1 MEKGSWLNNI
11 SRFFIPPDQGEHPLV
26 RMSRIGADGLIQYSA
41 HLPPTVKRNKRTWSI
56 FLQEREREEREMM
69 EAREREKRK
78 EIYGRKLLG
87 MVIPKLGERPFE
99 KMNML
104 QKVIQQ
110 HQGPVVPSAI
120 SINKPFSTGSLSSL
134 NVGSVVPDG
143 IYHEK
148 KEPYTVPEAEAQ
160 IPLGVGNHPPLP
172 NAQEIKQLTPIEE
185 ATPTPTPTPQSQTSP
200 VDTRTGFEKFVE
212 SDFYKKLQDLFA
224 GMSAAPSGG
233 SGWDTLA
240 SGVRR
245 LNEGDKR
252 REQVNQTVEY
262 LTSKGYS
269 EEEAR
274 FIAGNKDA
282 LNAFLL
288 QKVNGG
294 NRNPQ
299 FTNDG
304 RMLVEDPNAP
314 GGYRYIMVEGGKSYE
329 EAERAKALYANNIVR
344 KSILLKDLTYLDEYL
359 KEKGGYATG
368 LIAWIK
374 SIVPG
379 LKENGADKVV
389 KSIKERIASDRIDEL
404 KQLSRTGGVGLG
416 NVSDKDLDMLKHS
429 LGALS
434 IDMNV
439 ELFTRNLNQIR
450 DVISRLSPEAKAY
463 LLGEDASHSSANQS
477 MPQGGVENLPTISS
491 REDIKK
497 LAIGER
503 VSIPDGNYIYDIIR
517 DR

>member
-1 MEKGSWLNNI
+1 MVFIDFDPRDRRFISKLEKDLHERRLEKDLLQSIVNQQKDKHKLPVFLNAISMNDPYKIGSFSPSPIGSIRPSEIDNEGNKPSPIPQSETPPQLETSPPISTKPVPLQEQPPEPNLSFWDKF
-11 SRFFIPPDQGEHPLV
+11 SRFSQSDVSKNIDDFL
-26 RMSRIGADGLIQYSA
+26 MGAITAS
-41 HLPPTVKRNKRTWSI
+41 PN
-56 FLQEREREEREMM
+56 
-69 EAREREKRK
+69 
-78 EIYGRKLLG
+78 
-87 MVIPKLGERPFE
+87 
-99 KMNML
+99 
-104 QKVIQQ
+104 
-110 HQGPVVPSAI
+110 
-120 SINKPFSTGSLSSL
+120 SS
-134 NVGSVVPDG
+134 GW
-143 IYHEK
+143 
-148 KEPYTVPEAEAQ
+148 Q
-160 IPLGVGNHPPLP
+160 
-172 NAQEIKQLTPIEE
+172 
-185 ATPTPTPTPQSQTSP
+185 
-200 VDTRTGFEKFVE
+200 
-212 SDFYKKLQDLFA
+212 LFA
-224 GMSAAPSGG
+224 KG
-233 SGWDTLA
+233 LKN
-240 SGVRR
+240 
-245 LNEGDKR
+245 LHEGDKQR
-252 REQVNQTVEY
+252 GQVNQTVEY
-262 LTSKGYS
+262 LKSKGYS

-294 NRNPQ
+294 NRNSQ

-314 GGYRYIMVEGGKSYE
+314 GGYRYVMVEGGKAYE
-329 EAERAKALYANNIVR
+329 EAERAKALHANNIVR

-404 KQLSRTGGVGLG
+404 KQLSRTGAVGLG

-429 LGALS
+429 LGELS

-463 LLGEDASHSSANQS
+463 LLGEDASRSSANQS
-477 MPQGGVENLPTISS
+477 MPQENVENFPIVSGLEEANKMPAGSKVIYNN
-491 REDIKK
+491 DVYW
-497 LAIGER
+497 R
-503 VSIPDGNYIYDIIR
+503 VK
-517 DR
+517 

>member
-1 MEKGSWLNNI
+1 MVFIDFDPRDRRFISKLEKDLHERRLEKDLLQSIANQQKDKHKLPVFLNAISMNDPYKIGSFSPSPIGSIRPSEIDNEGNKPSPIPQSETPPQLETSPPISTKPVPLQEQPPEPNLSFWDKF
-11 SRFFIPPDQGEHPLV
+11 SRFSQSDVSKNIDDFL
-26 RMSRIGADGLIQYSA
+26 MGAITAS
-41 HLPPTVKRNKRTWSI
+41 PN
-56 FLQEREREEREMM
+56 
-69 EAREREKRK
+69 
-78 EIYGRKLLG
+78 
-87 MVIPKLGERPFE
+87 
-99 KMNML
+99 
-104 QKVIQQ
+104 
-110 HQGPVVPSAI
+110 
-120 SINKPFSTGSLSSL
+120 SS
-134 NVGSVVPDG
+134 GW
-143 IYHEK
+143 
-148 KEPYTVPEAEAQ
+148 Q
-160 IPLGVGNHPPLP
+160 
-172 NAQEIKQLTPIEE
+172 
-185 ATPTPTPTPQSQTSP
+185 
-200 VDTRTGFEKFVE
+200 
-212 SDFYKKLQDLFA
+212 LFA
-224 GMSAAPSGG
+224 KG
-233 SGWDTLA
+233 LKN
-240 SGVRR
+240 
-245 LNEGDKR
+245 LHEGDKQR
-252 REQVNQTVEY
+252 GQVNQTVEY
-262 LTSKGYS
+262 LKSKGYS

-294 NRNPQ
+294 NRNSQ

-314 GGYRYIMVEGGKSYE
+314 GGYRYIMVKGGKSYE
-329 EAERAKALYANNIVR
+329 EAERAKTLHANNVVR
-344 KSILLKDLTYLDEYL
+344 KSILLKDIRYLDEYI

-368 LIAWIK
+368 MVAWFK

-379 LKENGADKVV
+379 SKENGADKVV

-477 MPQGGVENLPTISS
+477 MPQGGVENLPIISS
-491 REDIKK
+491 REELDRYPPGTI
-497 LAIGER
+497 
-503 VSIPDGNYIYDIIR
+503 VNYNGHPVYKGAKR
-517 DR
+517 

>member
-1 MEKGSWLNNI
+1 MVFIDFDPRDRRFISKLEKDLHERRLEKDLLQSIANQRKDKHKLPVFLNAISMNDPYKIGSFSPSPIGSIRPSEIDNEGNKPSPIPQSETPPQLETSPPISTKPVPLQEQPPEPNLSFWDKF
-11 SRFFIPPDQGEHPLV
+11 SRFSQSDVSKNIDDFL
-26 RMSRIGADGLIQYSA
+26 MGAITAS
-41 HLPPTVKRNKRTWSI
+41 PN
-56 FLQEREREEREMM
+56 
-69 EAREREKRK
+69 
-78 EIYGRKLLG
+78 
-87 MVIPKLGERPFE
+87 
-99 KMNML
+99 
-104 QKVIQQ
+104 
-110 HQGPVVPSAI
+110 
-120 SINKPFSTGSLSSL
+120 SS
-134 NVGSVVPDG
+134 GW
-143 IYHEK
+143 
-148 KEPYTVPEAEAQ
+148 Q
-160 IPLGVGNHPPLP
+160 
-172 NAQEIKQLTPIEE
+172 
-185 ATPTPTPTPQSQTSP
+185 
-200 VDTRTGFEKFVE
+200 
-212 SDFYKKLQDLFA
+212 LFA
-224 GMSAAPSGG
+224 KG
-233 SGWDTLA
+233 LKN
-240 SGVRR
+240 
-245 LNEGDKR
+245 LHEGDKQR
-252 REQVNQTVEY
+252 GQVNQTVEY
-262 LTSKGYS
+262 LKSKGYS

-274 FIAGNKDA
+274 FIAGNRDA

-294 NRNPQ
+294 NRNSQ

-404 KQLSRTGGVGLG
+404 KQLSRTGAVGLG

-429 LGALS
+429 LGELS

-463 LLGEDASHSSANQS
+463 LLGEDASRSSANQS
-477 MPQGGVENLPTISS
+477 SQGGSANLPTISS

>member
-1 MEKGSWLNNI
+1 MVFMSFDPKNRSLALKRKKTGTELLQEGIDKSQRFGSQVPALPSMISMNNPYNI
-11 SRFFIPPDQGEHPLV
+11 GSFSFAPIGSIRPAQIGSEENKPSPIPREEIPP
-26 RMSRIGADGLIQYSA
+26 S
-41 HLPPTVKRNKRTWSI
+41 
-56 FLQEREREEREMM
+56 
-69 EAREREKRK
+69 
-78 EIYGRKLLG
+78 
-87 MVIPKLGERPFE
+87 
-99 KMNML
+99 
-104 QKVIQQ
+104 
-110 HQGPVVPSAI
+110 
-120 SINKPFSTGSLSSL
+120 
-134 NVGSVVPDG
+134 
-143 IYHEK
+143 
-148 KEPYTVPEAEAQ
+148 
-160 IPLGVGNHPPLP
+160 VGNHASVPTEQVIP
-172 NAQEIKQLTPIEE
+172 QEQNSKPEPSFWDKLSRFS
-185 ATPTPTPTPQSQTSP
+185 QSDVSKNIDDFLMGAITASP
-200 VDTRTGFEKFVE
+200 D
-212 SDFYKKLQDLFA
+212 S
-224 GMSAAPSGG
+224 
-233 SGWDTLA
+233 SGWQRFAKGLKN
-240 SGVRR
+240 
-245 LNEGDKR
+245 LHEGDKQR
-252 REQVNQTVEY
+252 GQVNQTVEY
-262 LTSKGYS
+262 LKSKGYS

-329 EAERAKALYANNIVR
+329 EAERAKALHANNIVR

-379 LKENGADKVV
+379 LKENGADKVM

-404 KQLSRTGGVGLG
+404 KQLSRTGAVGLG

-477 MPQGGVENLPTISS
+477 MPQENVENFPIVSGLEEANKMPAGSKVIYNN
-491 REDIKK
+491 DVYW
-497 LAIGER
+497 R
-503 VSIPDGNYIYDIIR
+503 VK
-517 DR
+517 

>member
-1 MEKGSWLNNI
+1 MVFIDFDPRDRRFISKLEKDLHERRLEKDLLQSIANQRKDKHKLPVFLNAISMNDPYKIGSFSPSPIGSIRPSEIDNEGNKPSPIPQSETPPQLETSPPISTKPVPLQEQPPEPNLSFWDKF
-11 SRFFIPPDQGEHPLV
+11 SRFSQSDVSKNIDDFL
-26 RMSRIGADGLIQYSA
+26 MGAITAS
-41 HLPPTVKRNKRTWSI
+41 PN
-56 FLQEREREEREMM
+56 
-69 EAREREKRK
+69 
-78 EIYGRKLLG
+78 
-87 MVIPKLGERPFE
+87 
-99 KMNML
+99 
-104 QKVIQQ
+104 
-110 HQGPVVPSAI
+110 
-120 SINKPFSTGSLSSL
+120 SS
-134 NVGSVVPDG
+134 GW
-143 IYHEK
+143 
-148 KEPYTVPEAEAQ
+148 Q
-160 IPLGVGNHPPLP
+160 
-172 NAQEIKQLTPIEE
+172 
-185 ATPTPTPTPQSQTSP
+185 
-200 VDTRTGFEKFVE
+200 
-212 SDFYKKLQDLFA
+212 LFA
-224 GMSAAPSGG
+224 KG
-233 SGWDTLA
+233 LKN
-240 SGVRR
+240 
-245 LNEGDKR
+245 LHEGDKQR
-252 REQVNQTVEY
+252 GQVNQTVEY
-262 LTSKGYS
+262 LKSKGYS

-274 FIAGNKDA
+274 FIAGNRDA

-294 NRNPQ
+294 NRNSQ

-404 KQLSRTGGVGLG
+404 KQLSRTGAVGLG

-429 LGALS
+429 LGELS

-463 LLGEDASHSSANQS
+463 LLGEDASRSSANQS
-477 MPQGGVENLPTISS
+477 SQGGSANLPTISS
-491 REDIKK
+491 REDIKN
-497 LAIGER
+497 LAIGDQAT
-503 VSIPDGNYIYDIIR
+503 VQDGNDFYEIIR
-517 DR
+517 YR

>member
-1 MEKGSWLNNI
+1 MVFIDFDPRDRRFISKLEKDLHERRLEKDLLQSIANQRKDKHKLPVFLNAISMNDPYKIGSFSPSPIGSIRPSEIDNEGNKPSPIPQSETPPQLETSPPISTKPVPLQEQPPEPNLSFWDKF
-11 SRFFIPPDQGEHPLV
+11 SRFSQSDVSKNIDDFL
-26 RMSRIGADGLIQYSA
+26 MGAITAS
-41 HLPPTVKRNKRTWSI
+41 PN
-56 FLQEREREEREMM
+56 
-69 EAREREKRK
+69 
-78 EIYGRKLLG
+78 
-87 MVIPKLGERPFE
+87 
-99 KMNML
+99 
-104 QKVIQQ
+104 
-110 HQGPVVPSAI
+110 
-120 SINKPFSTGSLSSL
+120 SS
-134 NVGSVVPDG
+134 GW
-143 IYHEK
+143 
-148 KEPYTVPEAEAQ
+148 Q
-160 IPLGVGNHPPLP
+160 
-172 NAQEIKQLTPIEE
+172 
-185 ATPTPTPTPQSQTSP
+185 
-200 VDTRTGFEKFVE
+200 
-212 SDFYKKLQDLFA
+212 LFA
-224 GMSAAPSGG
+224 KG
-233 SGWDTLA
+233 LKN
-240 SGVRR
+240 
-245 LNEGDKR
+245 LHEGDKQR
-252 REQVNQTVEY
+252 GQVNQTVEY
-262 LTSKGYS
+262 LKSKGYS

-274 FIAGNKDA
+274 FIAGNRDA

-294 NRNPQ
+294 NRNSQ

-404 KQLSRTGGVGLG
+404 KQLSRTGAVGLG

-429 LGALS
+429 LGELS

-463 LLGEDASHSSANQS
+463 LLGEDASRSSANQS
-477 MPQGGVENLPTISS
+477 SQGGSANIPRMSMQEAAKRN
-491 REDIKK
+491 DITEFTDIETGEHMRKVK
-497 LAIGER
+497 L
-503 VSIPDGNYIYDIIR
+503 
-517 DR
+517 

>member
-1 MEKGSWLNNI
+1 MVFIDFDPRDRSWALKLEKDLHERRLEKDLLQSIANQRKDKHKLPVFLNAISMNDPYKIGSFSPSPIGSIRPSEIDNEGNKPSPIPQSETPPQLETSPPISTKPVPLQEQPPEPNLSFWDKF
-11 SRFFIPPDQGEHPLV
+11 SRFSQSDVSKNIDDFL
-26 RMSRIGADGLIQYSA
+26 MGAITAS
-41 HLPPTVKRNKRTWSI
+41 PN
-56 FLQEREREEREMM
+56 
-69 EAREREKRK
+69 
-78 EIYGRKLLG
+78 
-87 MVIPKLGERPFE
+87 
-99 KMNML
+99 
-104 QKVIQQ
+104 
-110 HQGPVVPSAI
+110 
-120 SINKPFSTGSLSSL
+120 SS
-134 NVGSVVPDG
+134 GW
-143 IYHEK
+143 
-148 KEPYTVPEAEAQ
+148 Q
-160 IPLGVGNHPPLP
+160 
-172 NAQEIKQLTPIEE
+172 
-185 ATPTPTPTPQSQTSP
+185 
-200 VDTRTGFEKFVE
+200 
-212 SDFYKKLQDLFA
+212 LFA
-224 GMSAAPSGG
+224 KG
-233 SGWDTLA
+233 LKN
-240 SGVRR
+240 
-245 LNEGDKR
+245 LHEGDKQR
-252 REQVNQTVEY
+252 GQVNQTVEY
-262 LTSKGYS
+262 LKSKGYS

-274 FIAGNKDA
+274 FIAGNRDA

-294 NRNPQ
+294 NRNSQ

-404 KQLSRTGGVGLG
+404 KQLSRTGAVGLG

-429 LGALS
+429 LGELS

-463 LLGEDASHSSANQS
+463 LLGEDASRSSANQS
-477 MPQGGVENLPTISS
+477 SQGGSANLPTISS
-491 REDIKK
+491 REELDRYPPGTI
-497 LAIGER
+497 
-503 VSIPDGNYIYDIIR
+503 VNYNGHPVYKGAKR
-517 DR
+517 